1 MNKKIKGYVML
12 PCFTVEFTEESRGCD
27 LTCGRFLGWIFEVFF
42 APFWSGKV
50 YWKDGEQDGGRKEA
64 AEGKDLSG
72 VREDLH
78 IQRSLGIQDHEG

>member
-42 APFWSGKV
+42 APFWRGKV
-50 YWKDGEQDGGRKEA
+50 YWKDGEQE
-64 AEGKDLSG
+64 
-72 VREDLH
+72 
-78 IQRSLGIQDHEG
+78 